1 MFETSDPKHLYYVAN
16 RVTLFPEDEQILI
29 KLYQPLVG
37 AIAVALYQTLISN
50 YDPYGIVSDSKGI
63 YSLQEQLDCS
73 LKTMFTSLHKLEAV
87 GLVQTFLSDN
97 VFNNV
102 IVFKL
107 LKVPSADKF
116 FATPLLASLLK
127 EKVGEETF
135 HELSHK
141 FAKEAKLREK
151 PIKNAR
157 DVSANFFDMFRL
169 PGDEAITPSSD
180 VIEAAKEN
188 KVHEEEVAQ
197 VNDRD
202 AIDWDFI
209 KEQYEVYQIPASEV
223 DNKKNQ
229 IRSLMQT
236 YGLSE
241 KEFVDESL
249 TCLHGSY
256 ELNMRDISNT
266 LAENY
271 KRINTREHVQKQVN
285 EGRKK
290 ALAAIKG
297 LDDNDKKL
305 LKEANESSPAE
316 FLYKIKTEKG
326 GIASAGE
333 RQIINNLHTQYGL
346 PEDLINILT
355 YTCLTYDT
363 VVNSNLAYK
372 IANDWLQHGVATAV
386 QALQYVKKRR
396 DSFGNGNNRRSRR
409 NYNYQNKRVEKGTD
423 WSKKKVD
430 TNSGI
435 STAQLKDLFK
445 DLNNK

>member
-1 MFETSDPKHLYYVAN
+1 MFETADPKHLYYVAN
-16 RVTLFPEDEQILI
+16 RVRLFPEDEKVLI

-37 AIAVALYQTLISN
+37 AVAVALYQTLIQN
-50 YDPYGIVSDSKGI
+50 YDPYGIISDSKGI

-73 LKTMFTSLHKLEAV
+73 LKQLFNSLHKLEAV

-102 IVFKL
+102 LVFKL
-107 LKVPSADKF
+107 LQVPAADKF

-127 EKVGEETF
+127 EKVGVPTF
-135 HELSHK
+135 HDLSHA
-141 FAKEAKLREK
+141 FAQEAKLKEK
-151 PIKNAR
+151 PIKNVK
-157 DVSANFFDMFRL
+157 DVSANFFDVFRL

-180 VIEAAKEN
+180 VVQAAQEN
-188 KVHEEEVAQ
+188 KVHEVETAK
-197 VNDRD
+197 VNDHD
-202 AIDWDFI
+202 SIDWDFI
-209 KEQYEVYQIPASEV
+209 KQEYSRYQIPASEI
-223 DNKKNQ
+223 DLNKEQ
-229 IRSLMQT
+229 IRGLIQT

-249 TCLHGSY
+249 PCLHGSY
-256 ELNMRDISNT
+256 SLNMRDISNT

-271 KRINTREHVQKQVN
+271 KRTNTRENVQAQLN

-290 ALAAIKG
+290 ALASIKDM
-297 LDDNDKKL
+297 DDNDKKL
-305 LKEANESSPAE
+305 LKAANESSPAE
-316 FLYKIKTEKG
+316 FLYKLKTQKG
-326 GIASAGE
+326 GITSANE
-333 RQIINNLHTQYGL
+333 KQIINNLHTQYGL

-363 VVNSNLAYK
+363 VVSSNLAYK

-396 DSFGNGNNRRSRR
+396 NSFGKKRPVRT
-409 NYNYQNKRVEKGTD
+409 YQKRVEKGTD
-423 WSKKKVD
+423 WSKKKAD
-430 TNSGI
+430 RDAGI
-435 STAQLKDLFK
+435 STEQLKNLFK

>member
-1 MFETSDPKHLYYVAN
+1 MFETADPKHLYYVAN
-16 RVTLFPEDEQILI
+16 RVRLFPEDEKVLI

-37 AIAVALYQTLISN
+37 AVAVALYQTLIQN
-50 YDPYGIVSDSKGI
+50 YDPYGIISDSKGI

-73 LKTMFTSLHKLEAV
+73 LKQLFNSLHKLEAV

-102 IVFKL
+102 LVFKL
-107 LKVPSADKF
+107 LQVPAADKF

-127 EKVGEETF
+127 EKVGVPTF
-135 HELSHK
+135 HDLSHA
-141 FAKEAKLREK
+141 FAQEAKLKEK
-151 PIKNAR
+151 PIKNAK
-157 DVSANFFDMFRL
+157 DVSANFFDVFRL

-180 VIEAAKEN
+180 VVQAAQEN
-188 KVHEEEVAQ
+188 KVHEVETAK
-197 VNDRD
+197 VNDHD
-202 AIDWDFI
+202 SIDWDFI
-209 KEQYEVYQIPASEV
+209 KQEYSRYQIPASEI
-223 DNKKNQ
+223 DLNKEQ
-229 IRSLMQT
+229 IRGLIQT

-249 TCLHGSY
+249 PCLHGSY
-256 ELNMRDISNT
+256 SLNMRDISNT

-271 KRINTREHVQKQVN
+271 KRTNTRENVQAQLN

-290 ALAAIKG
+290 ALAAIKDM
-297 LDDNDKKL
+297 DDNDKKL
-305 LKEANESSPAE
+305 LKAANESSPAE
-316 FLYKIKTEKG
+316 FLYKLKTQKG
-326 GIASAGE
+326 GITSANE
-333 RQIINNLHTQYGL
+333 KQIINNLHTQYGL

-363 VVNSNLAYK
+363 VVSSNLAYK

-396 DSFGNGNNRRSRR
+396 NSFGKKRPVRT
-409 NYNYQNKRVEKGTD
+409 YQKRVEKGTD
-423 WSKKKVD
+423 WSKKKAD
-430 TNSGI
+430 RDAGI
-435 STAQLKDLFK
+435 STEQLKNLFK

>member
-1 MFETSDPKHLYYVAN
+1 MFETADPKHLYYVAN
-16 RVTLFPEDEQILI
+16 RVRLFPEDEKVLI

-37 AIAVALYQTLISN
+37 AVAVALYQTLIQN
-50 YDPYGIVSDSKGI
+50 YDPYGIISDSKGI

-73 LKTMFTSLHKLEAV
+73 LKQLFNSLHKLEAV

-102 IVFKL
+102 LVFKL
-107 LKVPSADKF
+107 LQVPAADKF

-127 EKVGEETF
+127 EKVGVPTF
-135 HELSHK
+135 HDLSHA
-141 FAKEAKLREK
+141 FAQEAKLKEK
-151 PIKNAR
+151 PIKNAK
-157 DVSANFFDMFRL
+157 DVSANFFDVFRL

-180 VIEAAKEN
+180 VVQAAQEN
-188 KVHEEEVAQ
+188 KVHEVETAK
-197 VNDRD
+197 VNDHD
-202 AIDWDFI
+202 SIDWDFI
-209 KEQYEVYQIPASEV
+209 KQEYNRYQIPASEI
-223 DNKKNQ
+223 DLNKEQ
-229 IRSLMQT
+229 IRGLIQT

-249 TCLHGSY
+249 PCLHGSY
-256 ELNMRDISNT
+256 SLNMRDISNT

-271 KRINTREHVQKQVN
+271 KRTNTRENVQAQLN

-290 ALAAIKG
+290 ALVAIKDM
-297 LDDNDKKL
+297 DDNDKKL
-305 LKEANESSPAE
+305 LKAANESSPAE
-316 FLYKIKTEKG
+316 FLYKLKTQKG
-326 GIASAGE
+326 GITSANE
-333 RQIINNLHTQYGL
+333 KQIINNLHTQYGL

-363 VVNSNLAYK
+363 VVSSNLAYK

-396 DSFGNGNNRRSRR
+396 NSFGKKRPVRT
-409 NYNYQNKRVEKGTD
+409 YQKRVEKGTD
-423 WSKKKVD
+423 WSKKKAD
-430 TNSGI
+430 RDAGI
-435 STAQLKDLFK
+435 STEQLKNLFK

>member
-1 MFETSDPKHLYYVAN
+1 MFETADPKHLYYVAN
-16 RVTLFPEDEQILI
+16 RVRLFPEDEKILI

-37 AIAVALYQTLISN
+37 AVAVALYQTLIQN
-50 YDPYGIVSDSKGI
+50 YDPYGIISDSKGI

-73 LKTMFTSLHKLEAV
+73 LKQLFNSLHKLEAV

-102 IVFKL
+102 LVFKL
-107 LKVPSADKF
+107 LQVPAADKF

-127 EKVGEETF
+127 EKVGVPTF
-135 HELSHK
+135 HDLSHA
-141 FAKEAKLREK
+141 FAQEAKLKEK
-151 PIKNAR
+151 PIKNAK
-157 DVSANFFDMFRL
+157 DVSANFFDVFRL

-180 VIEAAKEN
+180 VVQAAQEN
-188 KVHEEEVAQ
+188 KVHEVETAK
-197 VNDRD
+197 VNDHD
-202 AIDWDFI
+202 SIDWDFI
-209 KEQYEVYQIPASEV
+209 KQEYSRYQIPASEI
-223 DNKKNQ
+223 DLNKEQ
-229 IRSLMQT
+229 IRGLIQT

-249 TCLHGSY
+249 PCLHGSY
-256 ELNMRDISNT
+256 SLNMRDISNT

-271 KRINTREHVQKQVN
+271 KRTNTRENVQAQLN

-290 ALAAIKG
+290 ALAAIKDM
-297 LDDNDKKL
+297 DDNDKKL
-305 LKEANESSPAE
+305 LKAANESSPAE
-316 FLYKIKTEKG
+316 FLYKLKTQKG
-326 GIASAGE
+326 GITSANE
-333 RQIINNLHTQYGL
+333 KQIINNLHTQYGL

-363 VVNSNLAYK
+363 VVSSNLAYK

-396 DSFGNGNNRRSRR
+396 NSFGKKRPVRT
-409 NYNYQNKRVEKGTD
+409 YQKRVEKGTD
-423 WSKKKVD
+423 WSKKKAD
-430 TNSGI
+430 RDAGI
-435 STAQLKDLFK
+435 STEQLKNLFK

>member
-1 MFETSDPKHLYYVAN
+1 MFETADPKHLYYVAN
-16 RVTLFPEDEQILI
+16 RVRLFPEDEKVLI

-37 AIAVALYQTLISN
+37 AVAVALYQTLIQN
-50 YDPYGIVSDSKGI
+50 YDPYGIISDSKGI

-73 LKTMFTSLHKLEAV
+73 LKQLFNSLHKLEAV

-102 IVFKL
+102 LVFKL
-107 LKVPSADKF
+107 LQVPAADKF

-127 EKVGEETF
+127 EKVGVPTF
-135 HELSHK
+135 HDLSHA
-141 FAKEAKLREK
+141 FAQEAKLKEK
-151 PIKNAR
+151 PIKNAK
-157 DVSANFFDMFRL
+157 DVSANFFDVFRL

-180 VIEAAKEN
+180 VVQAAQEN
-188 KVHEEEVAQ
+188 KVHEVETAK
-197 VNDRD
+197 VNDHD
-202 AIDWDFI
+202 SIDWDFI
-209 KEQYEVYQIPASEV
+209 KQEYSRYQIPASEI
-223 DNKKNQ
+223 DLNKEQ
-229 IRSLMQT
+229 IRGLIQT

-249 TCLHGSY
+249 PCLHGSY
-256 ELNMRDISNT
+256 SLNMRDISNT

-271 KRINTREHVQKQVN
+271 KRTNTRENVQVQLN

-290 ALAAIKG
+290 ALAAIKDM
-297 LDDNDKKL
+297 DDNDKKL
-305 LKEANESSPAE
+305 LKAANESSPAE
-316 FLYKIKTEKG
+316 FLYKLKTQKG
-326 GIASAGE
+326 GITSANE
-333 RQIINNLHTQYGL
+333 KQIINNLHTQYGL

-363 VVNSNLAYK
+363 VVSSNLAYK

-396 DSFGNGNNRRSRR
+396 NSFGKKRPVRT
-409 NYNYQNKRVEKGTD
+409 YQKRVEKGTD
-423 WSKKKVD
+423 WSKKKAD
-430 TNSGI
+430 RDAGI
-435 STAQLKDLFK
+435 STEQLKNLFK

>member
-1 MFETSDPKHLYYVAN
+1 MFETADPKHLYYVAN
-16 RVTLFPEDEQILI
+16 RIRLFPEDEKVLI

-37 AIAVALYQTLISN
+37 AVAVALYQTLIQN
-50 YDPYGIVSDSKGI
+50 YDPYGIISDSKGI

-73 LKTMFTSLHKLEAV
+73 LKQLFNSLHKLEAV

-102 IVFKL
+102 LVFKL
-107 LKVPSADKF
+107 LQVPAADKF

-127 EKVGEETF
+127 EKVGVPTF
-135 HELSHK
+135 HDLSHA
-141 FAKEAKLREK
+141 FAQEAKLKEK
-151 PIKNAR
+151 PIKNAK
-157 DVSANFFDMFRL
+157 DVSANFFDVFRL

-180 VIEAAKEN
+180 VVQAAQEN
-188 KVHEEEVAQ
+188 KVHEVETAK
-197 VNDRD
+197 VNDHD
-202 AIDWDFI
+202 SIDWDFI
-209 KEQYEVYQIPASEV
+209 KQEYSRYQIPTSEI
-223 DNKKNQ
+223 DLNKEQ
-229 IRSLMQT
+229 IRGLIQT

-249 TCLHGSY
+249 PCLHGSY
-256 ELNMRDISNT
+256 SLNMRDISNT

-271 KRINTREHVQKQVN
+271 KRTNTRENVQAQLN

-290 ALAAIKG
+290 ALATIKDM
-297 LDDNDKKL
+297 DDNDKKL
-305 LKEANESSPAE
+305 LKAANESSPAE
-316 FLYKIKTEKG
+316 FLYKLKTQKG
-326 GIASAGE
+326 GITSANE
-333 RQIINNLHTQYGL
+333 KQIINNLHTQYGL

-363 VVNSNLAYK
+363 VVSSNLAYK

-396 DSFGNGNNRRSRR
+396 NSFGKKRPVRT
-409 NYNYQNKRVEKGTD
+409 YQKRVEKGTD
-423 WSKKKVD
+423 WSKKRAD
-430 TNSGI
+430 RDAGI
-435 STAQLKDLFK
+435 STEQLKNLFK

>member
-1 MFETSDPKHLYYVAN
+1 MFETADPKHLYYVAN
-16 RVTLFPEDEQILI
+16 RVRLFPEDEKVLI

-37 AIAVALYQTLISN
+37 AVAVALYQTLIQN
-50 YDPYGIVSDSKGI
+50 YDPYGIISDSKGI

-73 LKTMFTSLHKLEAV
+73 LKQLFNSLHKLEAV

-102 IVFKL
+102 LVFKL
-107 LKVPSADKF
+107 LQVPAADKF

-127 EKVGEETF
+127 EKVGVPTF
-135 HELSHK
+135 HDLSHA
-141 FAKEAKLREK
+141 FAQEAKLKEK
-151 PIKNAR
+151 PIKNAK
-157 DVSANFFDMFRL
+157 DVSANFFDVFRL

-180 VIEAAKEN
+180 VVQAAQEN
-188 KVHEEEVAQ
+188 KVHEVETAK
-197 VNDRD
+197 VNDHD
-202 AIDWDFI
+202 SIDWDFI
-209 KEQYEVYQIPASEV
+209 KQEYSRYQIPASEI
-223 DNKKNQ
+223 DLNKEQ
-229 IRSLMQT
+229 IRGLIQT

-249 TCLHGSY
+249 PCLHGSY
-256 ELNMRDISNT
+256 SLNMRDISNT

-271 KRINTREHVQKQVN
+271 KRTNTRENVQAQLN

-290 ALAAIKG
+290 ALVAIKDM
-297 LDDNDKKL
+297 DDNDKKL
-305 LKEANESSPAE
+305 LKAANESSPAE
-316 FLYKIKTEKG
+316 FLYKLKTQKG
-326 GIASAGE
+326 GITSANE
-333 RQIINNLHTQYGL
+333 KQIINNLHTQYGL

-363 VVNSNLAYK
+363 VVSSNLAYK

-396 DSFGNGNNRRSRR
+396 NSFGKKRPVRT
-409 NYNYQNKRVEKGTD
+409 YQKRVEKGTD
-423 WSKKKVD
+423 WSKKKAD
-430 TNSGI
+430 RDAGI
-435 STAQLKDLFK
+435 STEQLKNLFK

>member
-1 MFETSDPKHLYYVAN
+1 MFETADPKHLYYVAN
-16 RVTLFPEDEQILI
+16 RVRLFPEDEKVLI

-37 AIAVALYQTLISN
+37 AVAVALYQTLIQN
-50 YDPYGIVSDSKGI
+50 YDPYGIISDSKGI

-73 LKTMFTSLHKLEAV
+73 LKQLFNSLHKLEAV

-102 IVFKL
+102 LVFKL
-107 LKVPSADKF
+107 LQVPAADKF

-127 EKVGEETF
+127 EKVGVPTF
-135 HELSHK
+135 HDLSHA
-141 FAKEAKLREK
+141 FAQEAKLKEK
-151 PIKNAR
+151 PIKNAK
-157 DVSANFFDMFRL
+157 DVSANFFDIFRL

-180 VIEAAKEN
+180 VVQAAQEN
-188 KVHEEEVAQ
+188 KVHEVETAK
-197 VNDRD
+197 VNDHD
-202 AIDWDFI
+202 SIDWDFI
-209 KEQYEVYQIPASEV
+209 KQEYSRYQIPASEI
-223 DNKKNQ
+223 DLNKEQ
-229 IRSLMQT
+229 IRGLIQT

-249 TCLHGSY
+249 PCLHGSY
-256 ELNMRDISNT
+256 SLNMRDISNT

-271 KRINTREHVQKQVN
+271 KRTNTRENVQAQLN

-290 ALAAIKG
+290 ALAAIKDI
-297 LDDNDKKL
+297 DDNDKKL
-305 LKEANESSPAE
+305 LKAANESSPAE
-316 FLYKIKTEKG
+316 FLYKLKTQKG
-326 GIASAGE
+326 GITSANE
-333 RQIINNLHTQYGL
+333 KQIINNLHTQYGL

-363 VVNSNLAYK
+363 VVSSNLAYK

-396 DSFGNGNNRRSRR
+396 NSFGKKRPVRT
-409 NYNYQNKRVEKGTD
+409 YQKRVEKGTD
-423 WSKKKVD
+423 WSKKKAD
-430 TNSGI
+430 RDAGI
-435 STAQLKDLFK
+435 STEQLKNLFK

>member
-37 AIAVALYQTLISN
+37 AVAVALYQTLISN

-73 LKTMFTSLHKLEAV
+73 LKQMFTSLHKLEAV

-102 IVFKL
+102 LVFKL

-116 FATPLLASLLK
+116 FATPLL
-127 EKVGEETF
+127 EETF

-157 DVSANFFDMFRL
+157 DVSANFFDVFRL

-197 VNDRD
+197 VNDKD

-249 TCLHGSY
+249 PCLHGSY

>member
-1 MFETSDPKHLYYVAN
+1 MFETADPKHLYYVAN
-16 RVTLFPEDEQILI
+16 RVRLFPEDEKVLI

-37 AIAVALYQTLISN
+37 AVAVALYQTLIQN
-50 YDPYGIVSDSKGI
+50 YDPYGIISDSKGI

-73 LKTMFTSLHKLEAV
+73 LKQLFNSLHKLEAV

-102 IVFKL
+102 LVFKL
-107 LKVPSADKF
+107 LQVPAADKF

-127 EKVGEETF
+127 EKVGVPTF
-135 HELSHK
+135 HDLSHA
-141 FAKEAKLREK
+141 FAQEAKLKEK
-151 PIKNAR
+151 PIKNAK
-157 DVSANFFDMFRL
+157 DVSANFFDVFRL

-180 VIEAAKEN
+180 VVQAAQEN
-188 KVHEEEVAQ
+188 KVHEVETAK
-197 VNDRD
+197 VNDHD
-202 AIDWDFI
+202 SIDWDFI
-209 KEQYEVYQIPASEV
+209 KQEYSRYQIPASEI
-223 DNKKNQ
+223 DLNKEQ
-229 IRSLMQT
+229 IRGLIQT

-249 TCLHGSY
+249 PCLHGSY
-256 ELNMRDISNT
+256 SLNMRDISNT

-271 KRINTREHVQKQVN
+271 RRTNTRENVQAQLN

-290 ALAAIKG
+290 ALATIKDM
-297 LDDNDKKL
+297 DDNDKKL
-305 LKEANESSPAE
+305 LKAANESSPAE
-316 FLYKIKTEKG
+316 FLYKLKTQKG
-326 GIASAGE
+326 GITSANE
-333 RQIINNLHTQYGL
+333 KQIINNLHTQYGL

-363 VVNSNLAYK
+363 VVSSNLAYK

-396 DSFGNGNNRRSRR
+396 NSFGKKRPVRT
-409 NYNYQNKRVEKGTD
+409 YQKRVEKGTD
-423 WSKKKVD
+423 WSKKKAD
-430 TNSGI
+430 RDAGI
-435 STAQLKDLFK
+435 STEQLKNLFK

>member
-1 MFETSDPKHLYYVAN
+1 MFETADPKHLYYVAN
-16 RVTLFPEDEQILI
+16 RVRIFPEDEKVLI

-37 AIAVALYQTLISN
+37 AVAVALYQTLIQN
-50 YDPYGIVSDSKGI
+50 YDPYGIISDSKGI

-73 LKTMFTSLHKLEAV
+73 LKQLFNSLHKLEAV

-102 IVFKL
+102 LVFKL
-107 LKVPSADKF
+107 LQVPAADKF

-127 EKVGEETF
+127 EKVGVPTF
-135 HELSHK
+135 HDLSHA
-141 FAKEAKLREK
+141 FAQEAKLKEK
-151 PIKNAR
+151 PIKNAK
-157 DVSANFFDMFRL
+157 DVSANFFDVFRL

-180 VIEAAKEN
+180 VVQAAQEN
-188 KVHEEEVAQ
+188 KVHEVETAK
-197 VNDRD
+197 VNDHD
-202 AIDWDFI
+202 SIDWDFI
-209 KEQYEVYQIPASEV
+209 KQEYSRYQIPASEI
-223 DNKKNQ
+223 DLNKEQ
-229 IRSLMQT
+229 IRGLIQT

-249 TCLHGSY
+249 PCLHGSY
-256 ELNMRDISNT
+256 SLNMRDISNT

-271 KRINTREHVQKQVN
+271 KRTNTRENVQVQLN

-290 ALAAIKG
+290 ALAAIKDM
-297 LDDNDKKL
+297 DDNDKKL
-305 LKEANESSPAE
+305 LKAANESSPAE
-316 FLYKIKTEKG
+316 FLYKLKTQKG
-326 GIASAGE
+326 GITSANE
-333 RQIINNLHTQYGL
+333 KQIINNLHTQYGL

-363 VVNSNLAYK
+363 VVSSNLAYK

-396 DSFGNGNNRRSRR
+396 NSFGKKRPVRT
-409 NYNYQNKRVEKGTD
+409 YQKRVEKGTD
-423 WSKKKVD
+423 WSKKKAD
-430 TNSGI
+430 RDAGI
-435 STAQLKDLFK
+435 STEQLKNLFK

>member
-1 MFETSDPKHLYYVAN
+1 MFETADPKHLYYVAN
-16 RVTLFPEDEQILI
+16 RIRLFPEDEKVLI

-37 AIAVALYQTLISN
+37 AVAVALYQTLIQN
-50 YDPYGIVSDSKGI
+50 YDPYGIISDSKGI

-73 LKTMFTSLHKLEAV
+73 LKQLFNSLHKLEAV

-102 IVFKL
+102 LVFKL
-107 LKVPSADKF
+107 LQVPAADKF

-127 EKVGEETF
+127 EKVGVPTF
-135 HELSHK
+135 HDLSHA
-141 FAKEAKLREK
+141 FAQEAKLKEK
-151 PIKNAR
+151 PIKNAK
-157 DVSANFFDMFRL
+157 DVSANFFDVFRL

-180 VIEAAKEN
+180 VVQAAQEN
-188 KVHEEEVAQ
+188 KVHEVEIAK
-197 VNDRD
+197 VNDHD
-202 AIDWDFI
+202 SIDWDFI
-209 KEQYEVYQIPASEV
+209 KQEYSRYQIPASEI
-223 DNKKNQ
+223 DLNKEQ
-229 IRSLMQT
+229 IRGLIQT

-249 TCLHGSY
+249 PCLHGSY
-256 ELNMRDISNT
+256 SLNMRDISNT

-271 KRINTREHVQKQVN
+271 KRTNTRENVQAQLN

-290 ALAAIKG
+290 ALATIKDM
-297 LDDNDKKL
+297 DDNDKKL
-305 LKEANESSPAE
+305 LKAANESSPAE
-316 FLYKIKTEKG
+316 FLYKLKTQKG
-326 GIASAGE
+326 GITSANE
-333 RQIINNLHTQYGL
+333 KQIINNLHTQYGL

-363 VVNSNLAYK
+363 VVSSNLAYK

-396 DSFGNGNNRRSRR
+396 NSFGKKRPVRT
-409 NYNYQNKRVEKGTD
+409 YQKRVEKGTD
-423 WSKKKVD
+423 WSKKKAD
-430 TNSGI
+430 RDAGI
-435 STAQLKDLFK
+435 STEQLKNLFK

>member
-1 MFETSDPKHLYYVAN
+1 MFETADPKHLYYVAN
-16 RVTLFPEDEQILI
+16 RVRLFPEDEKVLI

-37 AIAVALYQTLISN
+37 AVAVALYQTLIQN
-50 YDPYGIVSDSKGI
+50 YDPYGIISDSKGI

-73 LKTMFTSLHKLEAV
+73 LKQLFNSLHKLEAV

-102 IVFKL
+102 LVFKL
-107 LKVPSADKF
+107 LQVPAADKF

-127 EKVGEETF
+127 EKVGVPTF
-135 HELSHK
+135 HDLSHA
-141 FAKEAKLREK
+141 FAQEAKLKEK
-151 PIKNAR
+151 PIKNAK
-157 DVSANFFDMFRL
+157 DVSANFFDVFRL

-180 VIEAAKEN
+180 VVQAAQEN
-188 KVHEEEVAQ
+188 KVHEVETAK
-197 VNDRD
+197 VNDHGS
-202 AIDWDFI
+202 IDWDFI
-209 KEQYEVYQIPASEV
+209 KQEYSRYQIPASEI
-223 DNKKNQ
+223 DLNKEQ
-229 IRSLMQT
+229 IRGLIQT

-249 TCLHGSY
+249 PCLHGSY
-256 ELNMRDISNT
+256 SLNMRDISNT

-271 KRINTREHVQKQVN
+271 KRTNTRENVQAQLN

-290 ALAAIKG
+290 ALATIKDM
-297 LDDNDKKL
+297 DDNDKKL
-305 LKEANESSPAE
+305 LKAANESSPAE
-316 FLYKIKTEKG
+316 FLYKLKTQKG
-326 GIASAGE
+326 GITSANE
-333 RQIINNLHTQYGL
+333 KQIINNLHTQYGL

-363 VVNSNLAYK
+363 VVSSNLAYK

-396 DSFGNGNNRRSRR
+396 NSFGKKRPVRT
-409 NYNYQNKRVEKGTD
+409 YQKRVEKGTD
-423 WSKKKVD
+423 WSKKKAD
-430 TNSGI
+430 RDAGI
-435 STAQLKDLFK
+435 STEQLKNLFK

>member
-1 MFETSDPKHLYYVAN
+1 MFETADPKHLYYVAN
-16 RVTLFPEDEQILI
+16 RVRLFPEDEKVLI

-37 AIAVALYQTLISN
+37 AVAVALYQTLIQN
-50 YDPYGIVSDSKGI
+50 YDPYGIISDSKGI

-73 LKTMFTSLHKLEAV
+73 LKQLFNSLHKLEAV

-102 IVFKL
+102 LVFKL
-107 LKVPSADKF
+107 LQVPAADKF

-127 EKVGEETF
+127 EKVGVPTF
-135 HELSHK
+135 HDLSHA
-141 FAKEAKLREK
+141 FAQDAKLKEK
-151 PIKNAR
+151 PIKNAK
-157 DVSANFFDMFRL
+157 DVSANFFDVFRL

-180 VIEAAKEN
+180 VVQAAQEN
-188 KVHEEEVAQ
+188 KVHEVETAK
-197 VNDRD
+197 VNDHD
-202 AIDWDFI
+202 SIDWDFI
-209 KEQYEVYQIPASEV
+209 KQEYSRYQIPASEI
-223 DNKKNQ
+223 DLNKEQ
-229 IRSLMQT
+229 IRGLIQT

-249 TCLHGSY
+249 PCLHGSY
-256 ELNMRDISNT
+256 SLNMRDISNT

-271 KRINTREHVQKQVN
+271 KRTNTRENVQSQLN

-290 ALAAIKG
+290 ALAAIKDM
-297 LDDNDKKL
+297 DDNDKKL
-305 LKEANESSPAE
+305 LKAANESSPAE
-316 FLYKIKTEKG
+316 FLYKLKTQKG
-326 GIASAGE
+326 GITSANE
-333 RQIINNLHTQYGL
+333 KQIINNLHTQYGL

-363 VVNSNLAYK
+363 VVSSNLAYK

-396 DSFGNGNNRRSRR
+396 NSFGKKRPVRT
-409 NYNYQNKRVEKGTD
+409 YQKRVEKGTD
-423 WSKKKVD
+423 WSKKKAD
-430 TNSGI
+430 RDAGI
-435 STAQLKDLFK
+435 STEQLKNLFK

>member
-1 MFETSDPKHLYYVAN
+1 MFETADPKHLYYVAN
-16 RVTLFPEDEQILI
+16 RVRLFPEDEKVLI

-37 AIAVALYQTLISN
+37 AVAVALYQTLIQN
-50 YDPYGIVSDSKGI
+50 YDPYGIISDSKGI

-73 LKTMFTSLHKLEAV
+73 LKQLFNSLHKLEAV

-102 IVFKL
+102 LVFKL
-107 LKVPSADKF
+107 LQVPAADKF

-127 EKVGEETF
+127 EKVGVPTF
-135 HELSHK
+135 HDLSHA
-141 FAKEAKLREK
+141 FAQEAKLKEK
-151 PIKNAR
+151 PIKNAK
-157 DVSANFFDMFRL
+157 DVSANFFDVFRL

-180 VIEAAKEN
+180 VVQAAQEN
-188 KVHEEEVAQ
+188 KVHEVETAK
-197 VNDRD
+197 VNDHD
-202 AIDWDFI
+202 SIDWDFI
-209 KEQYEVYQIPASEV
+209 KQEYSRYQIPASEI
-223 DNKKNQ
+223 DLNKEQ
-229 IRSLMQT
+229 IRGLIQT

-249 TCLHGSY
+249 PCLHGSY
-256 ELNMRDISNT
+256 SLNMRDISNT

-271 KRINTREHVQKQVN
+271 KRTNTRENVQAQLN

-290 ALAAIKG
+290 ALAAIKDMG
-297 LDDNDKKL
+297 DNDKKL
-305 LKEANESSPAE
+305 LKAANESSPAE
-316 FLYKIKTEKG
+316 FLYKLKTQKG
-326 GIASAGE
+326 GITSANE
-333 RQIINNLHTQYGL
+333 KQIINNLHTQYGL

-363 VVNSNLAYK
+363 VVSSNLAYK

-396 DSFGNGNNRRSRR
+396 NSFGKKRPVRT
-409 NYNYQNKRVEKGTD
+409 YQKRVEKGTD
-423 WSKKKVD
+423 WSKKKAD
-430 TNSGI
+430 RDAGI
-435 STAQLKDLFK
+435 STEQLKNLFK

>member
-37 AIAVALYQTLISN
+37 AVAVALYQTLISN

-209 KEQYEVYQIPASEV
+209 
-223 DNKKNQ
+223 
-229 IRSLMQT
+229 
-236 YGLSE
+236 
-241 KEFVDESL
+241 
-249 TCLHGSY
+249 
-256 ELNMRDISNT
+256 
-266 LAENY
+266 
-271 KRINTREHVQKQVN
+271 
-285 EGRKK
+285 
-290 ALAAIKG
+290 
-297 LDDNDKKL
+297 
-305 LKEANESSPAE
+305 
-316 FLYKIKTEKG
+316 
-326 GIASAGE
+326 
-333 RQIINNLHTQYGL
+333 
-346 PEDLINILT
+346 
-355 YTCLTYDT
+355 
-363 VVNSNLAYK
+363 
-372 IANDWLQHGVATAV
+372 
-386 QALQYVKKRR
+386 
-396 DSFGNGNNRRSRR
+396 
-409 NYNYQNKRVEKGTD
+409 
-423 WSKKKVD
+423 
-430 TNSGI
+430 
-435 STAQLKDLFK
+435 
-445 DLNNK
+445 

>member
-1 MFETSDPKHLYYVAN
+1 MFETADPKHLYYVAN
-16 RVTLFPEDEQILI
+16 RVRLFPEDEKVLI

-37 AIAVALYQTLISN
+37 AVAVALYQTLIQN
-50 YDPYGIVSDSKGI
+50 YDPYGIISDSKGI

-73 LKTMFTSLHKLEAV
+73 LKQLFNSLHKLEAV

-102 IVFKL
+102 LVFKL
-107 LKVPSADKF
+107 LQVPAADKF

-127 EKVGEETF
+127 EKVGVPTF
-135 HELSHK
+135 HDLSHA
-141 FAKEAKLREK
+141 FAQEAKLKEK
-151 PIKNAR
+151 PIKNAK
-157 DVSANFFDMFRL
+157 DVSANFFDVFRL

-180 VIEAAKEN
+180 VVQAAQEN
-188 KVHEEEVAQ
+188 KVHEVETAK
-197 VNDRD
+197 VNDHGS
-202 AIDWDFI
+202 IDWDFI
-209 KEQYEVYQIPASEV
+209 KQEYSRYQIPASEI
-223 DNKKNQ
+223 DLNKEQ
-229 IRSLMQT
+229 IRGLIQT

-249 TCLHGSY
+249 PCLHGSY
-256 ELNMRDISNT
+256 SLNMRDISNT

-271 KRINTREHVQKQVN
+271 KRTNTRENVQTQLN

-290 ALAAIKG
+290 ALATIKDM
-297 LDDNDKKL
+297 DDNDKKL
-305 LKEANESSPAE
+305 LKAANESSPAE
-316 FLYKIKTEKG
+316 FLYKLKTQKG
-326 GIASAGE
+326 GITSANE
-333 RQIINNLHTQYGL
+333 KQIINNLHTQYGL

-363 VVNSNLAYK
+363 VVSSNLAYK

-396 DSFGNGNNRRSRR
+396 NSFGKKRPVRT
-409 NYNYQNKRVEKGTD
+409 YQKRVEKGTD
-423 WSKKKVD
+423 WSKKKAD
-430 TNSGI
+430 RDAGI
-435 STAQLKDLFK
+435 STEQLKNLFK

>member
-1 MFETSDPKHLYYVAN
+1 MFETADPKHLYYVAN
-16 RVTLFPEDEQILI
+16 RIRLFPEDEKVLI

-37 AIAVALYQTLISN
+37 AVAVALYQTLIQN
-50 YDPYGIVSDSKGI
+50 YDPYGIISDSKGI

-73 LKTMFTSLHKLEAV
+73 LKQLFNSLHKLEAV

-102 IVFKL
+102 LVFKL
-107 LKVPSADKF
+107 LQVPAADKF

-127 EKVGEETF
+127 EKVGVPTF
-135 HELSHK
+135 HDLSHA
-141 FAKEAKLREK
+141 FAQEAKLKEK
-151 PIKNAR
+151 PIKNAK
-157 DVSANFFDMFRL
+157 DVSANFFDVFRL

-180 VIEAAKEN
+180 VVQAAQEN
-188 KVHEEEVAQ
+188 KVHEVEIAK
-197 VNDRD
+197 VNDHD
-202 AIDWDFI
+202 SIDWDFI
-209 KEQYEVYQIPASEV
+209 KQEYSRYQIPASEI
-223 DNKKNQ
+223 DLNKEQ
-229 IRSLMQT
+229 IRGLIQT

-249 TCLHGSY
+249 PCLHGSY
-256 ELNMRDISNT
+256 SLNMRDISNT

-271 KRINTREHVQKQVN
+271 KRTNTRENVQTQLN

-290 ALAAIKG
+290 ALATIKDM
-297 LDDNDKKL
+297 DDNDKKL
-305 LKEANESSPAE
+305 LKAANESSPAE
-316 FLYKIKTEKG
+316 FLYKLKTQKG
-326 GIASAGE
+326 GITSANE
-333 RQIINNLHTQYGL
+333 KQIVNNLHTQYGL

-363 VVNSNLAYK
+363 VVSSNLAYK

-396 DSFGNGNNRRSRR
+396 NSFGKKRPVRT
-409 NYNYQNKRVEKGTD
+409 YQKRVEKGTD
-423 WSKKKVD
+423 WSKKKAD
-430 TNSGI
+430 RDAGI
-435 STAQLKDLFK
+435 STEQLKNLFK

>member
-1 MFETSDPKHLYYVAN
+1 MFETADPKHLYYVAN
-16 RVTLFPEDEQILI
+16 RVRLFPEDEKVLI

-37 AIAVALYQTLISN
+37 AVAVALYQTLIQN
-50 YDPYGIVSDSKGI
+50 YDPYGIISDSKGI

-73 LKTMFTSLHKLEAV
+73 LKQLFNSLHKLEAV

-102 IVFKL
+102 LVFKL
-107 LKVPSADKF
+107 LQVPAADKF

-127 EKVGEETF
+127 EKVGVPTF
-135 HELSHK
+135 HDLSHA
-141 FAKEAKLREK
+141 FAQEAKLKEK
-151 PIKNAR
+151 PIKNAK
-157 DVSANFFDMFRL
+157 DVSANFFDVFRL

-180 VIEAAKEN
+180 VVQAAQEN
-188 KVHEEEVAQ
+188 KVHEVETAK
-197 VNDRD
+197 VNDHGS
-202 AIDWDFI
+202 IDWDFI
-209 KEQYEVYQIPASEV
+209 KQEYSRYQIPASEI
-223 DNKKNQ
+223 DLNKEQ
-229 IRSLMQT
+229 IRGLIQT

-249 TCLHGSY
+249 PCLHGSY
-256 ELNMRDISNT
+256 SLNMRDISNT

-271 KRINTREHVQKQVN
+271 KRTNTRENVQAQLN

-290 ALAAIKG
+290 ALVAIKDM
-297 LDDNDKKL
+297 DDNDKKL
-305 LKEANESSPAE
+305 LKAANESSPAE
-316 FLYKIKTEKG
+316 FLYKLKTQKG
-326 GIASAGE
+326 GITSANE
-333 RQIINNLHTQYGL
+333 KQIINNLHTQYGL

-363 VVNSNLAYK
+363 VVSSNLAYK

-396 DSFGNGNNRRSRR
+396 NSFGKKRPVRT
-409 NYNYQNKRVEKGTD
+409 YQKRVEKGTD
-423 WSKKKVD
+423 WSKKKAD
-430 TNSGI
+430 RDAGI
-435 STAQLKDLFK
+435 STEQLKNLFK

>member
-1 MFETSDPKHLYYVAN
+1 MFETADPKHLYYVAN
-16 RVTLFPEDEQILI
+16 RVRLFPEDEKVLI

-37 AIAVALYQTLISN
+37 AVAVALYQTLIQN
-50 YDPYGIVSDSKGI
+50 YDPYGIISDSKGI

-73 LKTMFTSLHKLEAV
+73 LKQLFNSLHKLEAV

-102 IVFKL
+102 LVFKL
-107 LKVPSADKF
+107 LQVPAADKF

-127 EKVGEETF
+127 EKVGVPTF
-135 HELSHK
+135 HDLSHA
-141 FAKEAKLREK
+141 FAQDAKLKEK
-151 PIKNAR
+151 PIKNAK
-157 DVSANFFDMFRL
+157 DVSANFFDVFRL

-180 VIEAAKEN
+180 VVQAAQEN
-188 KVHEEEVAQ
+188 KVHEVEIAK
-197 VNDRD
+197 VNDHD
-202 AIDWDFI
+202 SIDWDFI
-209 KEQYEVYQIPASEV
+209 KQEYSRYQIPASEI
-223 DNKKNQ
+223 DLNKEQ
-229 IRSLMQT
+229 IRGLIQT

-249 TCLHGSY
+249 PCLHGSY
-256 ELNMRDISNT
+256 SLNMRDISNT

-271 KRINTREHVQKQVN
+271 KRTNTRENVQSQLN

-290 ALAAIKG
+290 ALAAIKDM
-297 LDDNDKKL
+297 DDNDKKL
-305 LKEANESSPAE
+305 LKAANESSPAE
-316 FLYKIKTEKG
+316 FLYKLKTQKG
-326 GIASAGE
+326 GITSANE
-333 RQIINNLHTQYGL
+333 KQIINNLHTQYGL

-363 VVNSNLAYK
+363 VVSSNLAYK

-396 DSFGNGNNRRSRR
+396 NSFGKKRPVRT
-409 NYNYQNKRVEKGTD
+409 YQKRVEKGTD
-423 WSKKKVD
+423 WSKKKAD
-430 TNSGI
+430 RDAGI
-435 STAQLKDLFK
+435 STEQLKNLFK

>member
-1 MFETSDPKHLYYVAN
+1 MFETADPKHLYYVAN
-16 RVTLFPEDEQILI
+16 RVRLFPEDEKVLI

-37 AIAVALYQTLISN
+37 AVAVALYQTLIQN
-50 YDPYGIVSDSKGI
+50 YDPYGIISDSKGI

-73 LKTMFTSLHKLEAV
+73 LKQLFSSLHKLEAV

-102 IVFKL
+102 LVFKL
-107 LKVPSADKF
+107 LQVPAADKF

-127 EKVGEETF
+127 EKVGVPTF
-135 HELSHK
+135 HDLSHA
-141 FAKEAKLREK
+141 FAQEAKLKEK
-151 PIKNAR
+151 PIKNAK
-157 DVSANFFDMFRL
+157 DVSANFFDVFRL

-180 VIEAAKEN
+180 VVQAAQEN
-188 KVHEEEVAQ
+188 KVHEVETAK
-197 VNDRD
+197 VNDHD
-202 AIDWDFI
+202 SIDWDFI
-209 KEQYEVYQIPASEV
+209 KQEYSRYQISASEV
-223 DNKKNQ
+223 DLNKEQ
-229 IRSLMQT
+229 IRGLIQT

-249 TCLHGSY
+249 PCLHGSY
-256 ELNMRDISNT
+256 SLNMRDISNT

-271 KRINTREHVQKQVN
+271 KRTNTRENVQAQLN

-290 ALAAIKG
+290 ALAAIKDM
-297 LDDNDKKL
+297 DDNDKKL
-305 LKEANESSPAE
+305 LKAANESSPAE
-316 FLYKIKTEKG
+316 FLYKLKTQKG
-326 GIASAGE
+326 GITSANE
-333 RQIINNLHTQYGL
+333 KQIINNLHTQYGL

-363 VVNSNLAYK
+363 VVSSNLAYK

-396 DSFGNGNNRRSRR
+396 NSFGKKRPIRT
-409 NYNYQNKRVEKGTD
+409 YQKRVEKGTD
-423 WSKKKVD
+423 WSKKKAD
-430 TNSGI
+430 RDAGI
-435 STAQLKDLFK
+435 STEQLKNLFK

>member
-1 MFETSDPKHLYYVAN
+1 MFETADPKHLYYVAN
-16 RVTLFPEDEQILI
+16 RVRLFPEDEKVLI

-37 AIAVALYQTLISN
+37 AVAVALYQTLIQN
-50 YDPYGIVSDSKGI
+50 YDPYGIISDSKGI

-73 LKTMFTSLHKLEAV
+73 LKQLFNSLHKLEAV

-102 IVFKL
+102 LVFKL
-107 LKVPSADKF
+107 LQVPAADKF

-127 EKVGEETF
+127 EKVGVPTF
-135 HELSHK
+135 HDLSHA
-141 FAKEAKLREK
+141 FAQDAKLKEK
-151 PIKNAR
+151 PIKNAK
-157 DVSANFFDMFRL
+157 DVSANFFDVFRL

-180 VIEAAKEN
+180 VVQAAQEN
-188 KVHEEEVAQ
+188 KVHEVETAK
-197 VNDRD
+197 VNDHD
-202 AIDWDFI
+202 SIDWDFI
-209 KEQYEVYQIPASEV
+209 KQEYSRYQIPASEI
-223 DNKKNQ
+223 DLNKEQ
-229 IRSLMQT
+229 IRGLIQT

-249 TCLHGSY
+249 PCLHGSY
-256 ELNMRDISNT
+256 SLNMRDISNT

-271 KRINTREHVQKQVN
+271 KRTNTRENVQAQLN

-290 ALAAIKG
+290 ALAAIKDM
-297 LDDNDKKL
+297 DDNDKKL
-305 LKEANESSPAE
+305 LKAANESSPAE
-316 FLYKIKTEKG
+316 FLYKLKTQKG
-326 GIASAGE
+326 GITSANE
-333 RQIINNLHTQYGL
+333 KQIINNLHTQYGL

-363 VVNSNLAYK
+363 VVSSNLAYK

-396 DSFGNGNNRRSRR
+396 NSFGKKRPVRT
-409 NYNYQNKRVEKGTD
+409 YQKRVEKGTD
-423 WSKKKVD
+423 WSKKKAD
-430 TNSGI
+430 RDAGI
-435 STAQLKDLFK
+435 STEQLKNLFK

>member
-1 MFETSDPKHLYYVAN
+1 MFETADPKHLYYVAN
-16 RVTLFPEDEQILI
+16 RVRLFPEDEKVLI

-37 AIAVALYQTLISN
+37 AVAVALYQTLIQN
-50 YDPYGIVSDSKGI
+50 YDPYGIISDSKGI

-73 LKTMFTSLHKLEAV
+73 LKQLFNSLHKLEAV

-102 IVFKL
+102 LVFKL
-107 LKVPSADKF
+107 LQVPAADKF

-127 EKVGEETF
+127 EKVGVPTF
-135 HELSHK
+135 HDLSHA
-141 FAKEAKLREK
+141 FAQEAKLKEK
-151 PIKNAR
+151 PIKNAK
-157 DVSANFFDMFRL
+157 DVSANFFDVFRL

-180 VIEAAKEN
+180 VVQAAQEN
-188 KVHEEEVAQ
+188 KVHEVEIAK
-197 VNDRD
+197 VNDHD
-202 AIDWDFI
+202 SIDWDFI
-209 KEQYEVYQIPASEV
+209 KQEYSRYQIPASEI
-223 DNKKNQ
+223 DLNKEQ
-229 IRSLMQT
+229 IRGLIQT

-249 TCLHGSY
+249 PCLHGSY
-256 ELNMRDISNT
+256 SLNMRDISNT

-271 KRINTREHVQKQVN
+271 KRTNTRENVQTQLN

-290 ALAAIKG
+290 ALATIKDM
-297 LDDNDKKL
+297 DDNDKKL
-305 LKEANESSPAE
+305 LKAANESSPAE
-316 FLYKIKTEKG
+316 FLYKLKTQKG
-326 GIASAGE
+326 GITSANE
-333 RQIINNLHTQYGL
+333 KQIINNLHTQYGL

-363 VVNSNLAYK
+363 VVSSNLAYK

-396 DSFGNGNNRRSRR
+396 NSFGKKRPVRT
-409 NYNYQNKRVEKGTD
+409 YQKRVEKGTD
-423 WSKKKVD
+423 WSKKKAD
-430 TNSGI
+430 RDAGI
-435 STAQLKDLFK
+435 STEQLKNLFK

>member
-1 MFETSDPKHLYYVAN
+1 MFETADPKHLYYVAN
-16 RVTLFPEDEQILI
+16 RVRLFPEDEKVLI

-37 AIAVALYQTLISN
+37 AVAVALYQTLIQN
-50 YDPYGIVSDSKGI
+50 YDPYVIISDSKGI

-73 LKTMFTSLHKLEAV
+73 LKQLFNSLHKLEAV

-102 IVFKL
+102 LVFKL
-107 LKVPSADKF
+107 LQVPAADKF

-127 EKVGEETF
+127 EKVGVPTF
-135 HELSHK
+135 HDLSHA
-141 FAKEAKLREK
+141 FAQEAKLKEK
-151 PIKNAR
+151 PIKNAK
-157 DVSANFFDMFRL
+157 DVSANFFDIFRL

-180 VIEAAKEN
+180 VVQAAQEN
-188 KVHEEEVAQ
+188 KVHEVETAK
-197 VNDRD
+197 VNDHD
-202 AIDWDFI
+202 SIDWDFI
-209 KEQYEVYQIPASEV
+209 KQEYSRYQIPASEI
-223 DNKKNQ
+223 DLNKEQ
-229 IRSLMQT
+229 IRGLIQT

-249 TCLHGSY
+249 PCLHGSY
-256 ELNMRDISNT
+256 SLNMRDISNT

-271 KRINTREHVQKQVN
+271 KRTNTRENVQAQLN

-290 ALAAIKG
+290 ALAAIKDI
-297 LDDNDKKL
+297 DDNDKKL
-305 LKEANESSPAE
+305 LKAANESSPAE
-316 FLYKIKTEKG
+316 FLYKLKTQKG
-326 GIASAGE
+326 GITSANE
-333 RQIINNLHTQYGL
+333 KQIINNLHTQYGL

-363 VVNSNLAYK
+363 VVSSNLAYK

-396 DSFGNGNNRRSRR
+396 NSFGKKRPVRT
-409 NYNYQNKRVEKGTD
+409 YQKRVEKGTD
-423 WSKKKVD
+423 WSKKKAD
-430 TNSGI
+430 RDAGI
-435 STAQLKDLFK
+435 STEQLKNLFK

>member
-1 MFETSDPKHLYYVAN
+1 MFETADPKHLYYVAN
-16 RVTLFPEDEQILI
+16 RIRLFPEDEKVLI

-37 AIAVALYQTLISN
+37 AVAVALYQTLIQN
-50 YDPYGIVSDSKGI
+50 YDPYGIISDSKGI

-73 LKTMFTSLHKLEAV
+73 LKQLFNSLHKLEAV

-102 IVFKL
+102 LVFKL
-107 LKVPSADKF
+107 LQVPAADKF

-127 EKVGEETF
+127 EKVGVPTF
-135 HELSHK
+135 HDLSHA
-141 FAKEAKLREK
+141 FAQEAKLKEK
-151 PIKNAR
+151 PIKNAK
-157 DVSANFFDMFRL
+157 DVSANFFDVFRL

-180 VIEAAKEN
+180 VVQAAQEN
-188 KVHEEEVAQ
+188 KVHEVETAK
-197 VNDRD
+197 VNDHD
-202 AIDWDFI
+202 SIDWDFI
-209 KEQYEVYQIPASEV
+209 KQEYSRYQIPASEI
-223 DNKKNQ
+223 DLNKEQ
-229 IRSLMQT
+229 IRGLIQT

-249 TCLHGSY
+249 PCLHGSY
-256 ELNMRDISNT
+256 SLNMRDISNT

-271 KRINTREHVQKQVN
+271 KRTNTRENVQTQLN

-290 ALAAIKG
+290 ALATIKDM
-297 LDDNDKKL
+297 DDNDKKL
-305 LKEANESSPAE
+305 LKAANESSPAE
-316 FLYKIKTEKG
+316 FLYKLKTQKG
-326 GIASAGE
+326 GITSANE
-333 RQIINNLHTQYGL
+333 KQIINNLHTQYGL

-363 VVNSNLAYK
+363 VVSSNLAYK

-396 DSFGNGNNRRSRR
+396 NSFGKKRPVRT
-409 NYNYQNKRVEKGTD
+409 YQKRVEKGTD
-423 WSKKKVD
+423 WSKKKAD
-430 TNSGI
+430 RDAGI
-435 STAQLKDLFK
+435 STEQLKNLFK